1 MEDLRTKIR
10 EIRLNLRDNPNEDID
25 EILSLFSKL
34 VDEAKPRKVDD
45 WESEKDIYM
54 RGIYK
59 GHNEAIDQY
68 ESNLKKLLGKEVKE

>member
-68 ESNLKKLLGKEVKE
+68 EANLKKLLGGER